1 MVKICIIFV
10 NVYIFA
16 AVKRA
21 LFILSI
27 LLPLLLNCSSV
38 SGREIINACEYV
50 LNQSA
55 DSNDSRD
62 FSDFD
67 VPCLSYARTVG
78 FSQEDNT
85 NSSTVRSFKTGRR
98 IQLQAKS
105 NCRIVKDGRVIDSSN
120 FYTYRTHLQQFQSGT
135 HSTQRY
141 IHIICQLL
149 I

>member
-1 MVKICIIFV
+1 MNI
-10 NVYIFA
+10 YIFA

-27 LLPLLLNCSSV
+27 LLPLLLNCNTLTGSEV
-38 SGREIINACEYV
+38 TGACEYV
-50 LNQSA
+50 LNESVNQ
-55 DSNDSRD
+55 NDNRD

-67 VPCLSYARTVG
+67 VPCLSYARTAG

-85 NSSTVRSFKTGRR
+85 HSSTVRSFKTGRR

-105 NCRIVKDGRVIDSSN
+105 NCRIIKDGRVIDSSN
-120 FYTYRTHLQQFQSGT
+120 YYTYRTHLQQFQSGT